1 MLIAGV
7 IAYVLAQL
15 ALGLWM
21 ARRVRSQE
29 DFLLAGRNIGYVLA
43 TFTIFATWFGA
54 ETCIGAA
61 GQIAEHGLGGGS
73 ADPFGYAICLLLMGV
88 LFAAALWRRGIAT
101 IADLMRQ
108 RYSPAVERVTA
119 LLVAPTSFLWAG
131 AQIRAFGQ
139 VLAASTGM
147 NIEVA
152 IALAAGT
159 VVAYASAGG
168 LMAGVVTDLVQGI
181 ALVIG
186 LGLLGWAVVDAA
198 GGLGPAL
205 ASVAP
210 ERLSF
215 GSSSTSLVETLDA
228 WAIPIFGSLAAQELI
243 VRVLA
248 CRSPTIAR
256 RSTLLGGGLYLL
268 IGLIPV
274 LVGLVGVGLVGPLEH
289 PEQILPAVASRLLG
303 PVAYVLFIGALIS
316 AILSTVD
323 GALLAVSSVVARNL
337 VEPMHPGMSDRQ
349 RLQISR
355 LCTLVFGVLAY
366 LVGRAADG
374 VHDLVE
380 DASGFTG
387 GGLVVVFTFA
397 LWSRFGGPKS
407 ALAALLVGLV
417 LWLLG
422 RYLGLG
428 PAPFLTSMA
437 AALVVYVAIAL
448 LERRGE
454 ARRPVPTDMA

>member
-1 MLIAGV
+1 MLIASTAHPGLILGV
-7 IAYVLAQL
+7 ILYVLGQL
-15 ALGLWM
+15 ALGLWV
-21 ARRVRSQE
+21 ARRVRSAD
-29 DFLLAGRNIGYVLA
+29 DFLLAGRSLGYTLA

-73 ADPFGYAICLLLMGV
+73 ADPFGYALCLLLMGT
-88 LFAAALWRRGIAT
+88 LFAAALWRRGLVT

-139 VLAASTGM
+139 VLSASTGM

-186 LGLLGWAVVDAA
+186 LGLLGWAVVDAS

-205 ASVAP
+205 AAVEPA
-210 ERLSF
+210 RLSF
-215 GSSSTSLVETLDA
+215 GSSSTGLLDTLDA
-228 WAIPIFGSLAAQELI
+228 WAIPMFGSLAAQELI

-248 CRSPTIAR
+248 CRSATVAR
-256 RSTLLGGGLYLL
+256 RATLLGGGLYLL
-268 IGLIPV
+268 VGLIPV
-274 LVGLVGVGLVGPLEH
+274 LVGLVGVGFVGPLEH
-289 PEQILPAVASRLLG
+289 PEQILPAVAATLLG

-323 GALLAVSSVVARNL
+323 SALLAVSSLVARN
-337 VEPMHPGMSDRQ
+337 VIEPLRPGMSERA
-349 RLQISR
+349 RLRTSR

-387 GGLVVVFTFA
+387 GGLVVLFVFA
-397 LWSRFGGPKS
+397 LWTRFGGPRS
-407 ALAALLVGLV
+407 ALAALLFGLL

-422 RYLGLG
+422 RYGDLT
-428 PAPFLTSMA
+428 PAPFLASTF
-437 AALVVYVAIAL
+437 AALVVYVAVAL
-448 LERRGE
+448 AERT
-454 ARRPVPTDMA
+454 RP

>member
-7 IAYVLAQL
+7 ILYVLAQL
-15 ALGLWM
+15 ALGLWV
-21 ARRVRSQE
+21 ARRVRSAD
-29 DFLLAGRNIGYVLA
+29 DFLLAGRSLGYTLA

-61 GQIAEHGLGGGS
+61 GQIAAHGLGGGS
-73 ADPFGYAICLLLMGV
+73 ADPFGYAVCLLLMGA

-101 IADLMRQ
+101 VADLMRQ
-108 RYSPAVERVTA
+108 RYSPAVEWCTA
-119 LLVAPTSFLWAG
+119 LLVSPTSFLWAG

-139 VLAASTGM
+139 VLSASTGM
-147 NIEVA
+147 HIEAA

-159 VVAYASAGG
+159 VVAYAAAGG
-168 LMAGVVTDLVQGI
+168 LIASVVTDLVQGI
-181 ALVIG
+181 ALIVG
-186 LGLLGWAVVDAA
+186 LIVLLFAVVAA
-198 GGLGPAL
+198 GGGLGPTL
-205 ASVAP
+205 AAVDPAK
-210 ERLSF
+210 LSF
-215 GSSSTSLVETLDA
+215 QTSSVGTLELLDA
-228 WAIPIFGSLAAQELI
+228 WAIPILGSLAAQELI

-248 CRSPTIAR
+248 CRSPEVAR
-256 RSTLLGGGLYLL
+256 RSTLLGGGLYLFV
-268 IGLIPV
+268 GLIPV
-274 LVGLVGVGLVGPLEH
+274 VVGLVGAGLVGPLAH
-289 PEQILPAVASRLLG
+289 PEQILPAVAARVLG

-323 GALLAVSSVVARNL
+323 SALLAVSSLVARN
-337 VEPMHPGMSDRQ
+337 VIEPLRPGMSERA
-349 RLQISR
+349 RLRTSR

-387 GGLVVVFTFA
+387 GGLVVVFVFA
-397 LWSRFGGPKS
+397 LWTRFGGPRS

-422 RYLGLG
+422 RYGGLT
-428 PAPFLTSMA
+428 PAPFLASTF
-437 AALVVYVAIAL
+437 AALVVYVAVAL
-448 LERRGE
+448 AERT
-454 ARRPVPTDMA
+454 RPR

>member
-1 MLIAGV
+1 VLVAGV
-7 IAYVLAQL
+7 IAYVLGQL
-15 ALGLWM
+15 ALGLWV
-21 ARRVRSQE
+21 ARRVRSQD
-29 DFLLAGRNIGYVLA
+29 DFLLAGRSLGYTLA

-73 ADPFGYAICLLLMGV
+73 ADPFGYALCLLLMGA

-119 LLVAPTSFLWAG
+119 LIVAPTSFLWAG

-139 VLAASTGM
+139 VLSASTGLHL
-147 NIEVA
+147 EVG

-159 VVAYASAGG
+159 VVAYAAAGG
-168 LMAGVVTDLVQGI
+168 LMASVVTDLVQGI

-205 ASVAP
+205 AGVDP

-215 GSSSTSLVETLDA
+215 GSSSIDLVDTLDA
-228 WAIPIFGSLAAQELI
+228 WAIPVFGSLAAQELI

-248 CRSPTIAR
+248 CRSPTVAR

-268 IGLIPV
+268 VGLIPV
-274 LVGLVGVGLVGPLEH
+274 LVGLVGVRLVGPLDH
-289 PEQILPAVASRLLG
+289 PEQILPAVAAQILG

-337 VEPMHPGMSDRQ
+337 VEPMRPGLSDAQ
-349 RLQISR
+349 RLQLSR
-355 LCTLVFGVLAY
+355 VCTLVFGVLAY
-366 LVGRAADG
+366 LVGRSADG

-387 GGLVVVFTFA
+387 GGLVVVFAFA
-397 LWSRFGGPKS
+397 LWSRFGGPNS
-407 ALAALLVGLV
+407 ALSALLVGMV

-422 RYLGLG
+422 RYAGIT
-428 PAPFLTSMA
+428 PAPFLASMLA
-437 AALVVYVAIAL
+437 AFVVYVAVAL
-448 LERRGE
+448 IERTRT
-454 ARRPVPTDMA
+454 AA

>member
-1 MLIAGV
+1 MLVAGV
-7 IAYVLAQL
+7 IAYVLGQL
-15 ALGLWM
+15 ALGLWV
-21 ARRVRSQE
+21 ARRVRSQD
-29 DFLLAGRNIGYVLA
+29 DFLLAGRSLGYTLA

-73 ADPFGYAICLLLMGV
+73 ADPFGYALCLLLMGA

-119 LLVAPTSFLWAG
+119 LIVAPTSFLWAG

-139 VLAASTGM
+139 VLSASTGLHL
-147 NIEVA
+147 EVG

-159 VVAYASAGG
+159 VVAYAAAGG
-168 LMAGVVTDLVQGI
+168 LMASVVTDLVQGI

-205 ASVAP
+205 ASVDP

-215 GSSSTSLVETLDA
+215 GSSSSDLVDTLDA
-228 WAIPIFGSLAAQELI
+228 WAIPVFGSLAAQELI

-248 CRSPTIAR
+248 CRSPTVAR

-268 IGLIPV
+268 VGLIPV
-274 LVGLVGVGLVGPLEH
+274 LVGLVGVRLVGPLDH
-289 PEQILPAVASRLLG
+289 PEQILPAVAAQILG

-337 VEPMHPGMSDRQ
+337 VEPMRPGLSDAQ
-349 RLQISR
+349 RLRLSR
-355 LCTLVFGVLAY
+355 VCTLVFGVLAY
-366 LVGRAADG
+366 LVGRSADG

-387 GGLVVVFTFA
+387 GGLVVVFAFA
-397 LWSRFGGPKS
+397 LWSRFGGPNS
-407 ALAALLVGLV
+407 ALSALLVGMV

-422 RYLGLG
+422 RYAGIT
-428 PAPFLTSMA
+428 PAPFLASMLA
-437 AALVVYVAIAL
+437 AFVVYVAVAL
-448 LERRGE
+448 VERTRT
-454 ARRPVPTDMA
+454 AA